1 MARVPQRLHLIWLGS
16 LPPNSSQ
23 RPYRRRLLEWVDQN
37 PGWEV
42 YLWTDRVGRE
52 ADQMSNWCAENCIT
66 HHTIINSEEILWGD
80 EYSLVIEQIKSE
92 FYANASDILRMRI
105 LYQLGGVYV
114 DLDVQSIQIPTFD
127 LPLGIGLVLREGDG
141 VLQSIAPHAIAS
153 VSGHSI
159 LQIAL
164 WQVLTNFRL
173 LSESEEPD
181 FRYSAKPSERYGG
194 VLVLTGDVLRPA
206 LRAIFGLFDAGV
218 WGWSAWLE
226 ALRLP
231 VKFQHMED
239 LSWMRGAA
247 GEMSDEDAF
256 FPSELGFAIAR
267 TWSDRPLT
275 SVLHLTAMYSESWL
289 IQIAAQQVLPF
300 ENYFGHSPR
309 GAALRAQRP
318 SEIVQQVPEI

>member
-1 MARVPQRLHLIWLGS
+1 MASVPQRLHLIWLGS

-37 PGWEV
+37 LGWEV
-42 YLWTDRVGRE
+42 YLWTDRGGRE
-52 ADQMSNWCAENCIT
+52 ADQVSSWCTENGIT
-66 HHTIINSEEILWGD
+66 HHTILDTEQILWGD
-80 EYSLVIEQIKSE
+80 EYSLVIEQLRHG

-105 LYQLGGVYV
+105 LYQLGGIYV
-114 DLDVQSIQIPTFD
+114 DLDVQSIQLPPFD

-153 VSGHSI
+153 VAGHSV

-206 LRAIFGLFDAGV
+206 LRAVFGLFDGGI

-231 VKFQHMED
+231 FRFHHLED
-239 LSWMRGAA
+239 LSWMGKTDV
-247 GEMSDEDAF
+247 EISDEDAF

-267 TWSDRPLT
+267 TWTDRPLT
-275 SVLHLTAMYSESWL
+275 SVLHLAAMYSEAWL

-300 ENYFGHSPR
+300 ENYFGYSPR
-309 GAALRAQRP
+309 GAALRAHRL
-318 SEIVQQVPEI
+318 SEVVQVVPEI